1 MHLWYHCPK
10 YWMLD
15 MNFTELRDFV
25 AVARAG
31 SFAAAAIA
39 TGVPKSTLSK
49 RVQMLEASL
58 ELRLIERSTRK
69 LRLTQDGN
77 LLLERAA
84 RLITETDDLE
94 RLMRDRNEE
103 PRGRLRVSVPVMFG
117 QELMG
122 KVAAAYTARWPET
135 EIEVVMTDRRSDLIE
150 DDFDCAIRIGP
161 LKDSNN
167 IARRLAWSHTVLVV
181 CPKFA
186 AGRKLPDKPGDI
198 SIWPSIAFAPAGA
211 PVPWTI
217 ESGNRQI
224 EMSPQSSITLG
235 SMHAV
240 RAAAIAGGGV
250 ALVPAFLVVE
260 DLADGRLMRLLA
272 DWRGPASSVNIVYPS
287 RRHVSARLRA
297 FIDLLASILAN
308 SPLGAPEEVSSTNMP
323 D

>member
-1 MHLWYHCPK
+1 
-10 YWMLD
+10 

-31 SFAAAAIA
+31 SFAAAAMA

-49 RVQMLEASL
+49 RVQMLETSL

-69 LRLTQDGN
+69 LRLTQDGK
-77 LLLERAA
+77 LLLERAV

-122 KVAAAYTARWPET
+122 KVAAAYTIRWPET

-181 CPKFA
+181 CPKLA
-186 AGRKLPDKPGDI
+186 AGRKLPDRPEAL
-198 SIWPSIAFAPAGA
+198 SIWPTIAFAPAGA

-217 ESGNRQI
+217 ESETQQI
-224 EMSPQSSITLG
+224 ELSTQSSITLG

-240 RAAAIAGGGV
+240 RASAIAGGGV
-250 ALVPAFLVVE
+250 ALIPAFLIVE
-260 DLADGRLMRLLA
+260 DLADGRLVRLLA
-272 DWRGPASSVNIVYPS
+272 DWKGPASSVNIVYPS

-297 FIDLLASILAN
+297 FIDLLAFIL
-308 SPLGAPEEVSSTNMP
+308 SSTPLGTLVDASATNMP